1 MGYTRQTALA
11 EAYICDTKEDLTL
24 LPQSSMGSTCLV
36 ISDGIEYICNSK
48 GKWLPRS
55 NKTIPDEIKAN
66 YYSKK
71 EIHSKILS
79 VPKVALTDNEILAIT
94 LKNL

>member
-11 EAYICDTKEDLTL
+11 DAYICDAKEDLTL

-36 ISDGIEYICNSK
+36 ISEGIEYICNSK

-55 NKTIPDEIKAN
+55 NKTIPEEIDT
-66 YYSKK
+66 
-71 EIHSKILS
+71 KILS
-79 VPKVALTDNEILAIT
+79 VPRVALTSNEVLAIT